1 MRIISGRYKG
11 KRIGLPGGVD
21 IRPTTDQA
29 REGLFNILQHRWV
42 LEDTRVLDLFAGS
55 GAVSL
60 EFLSRDCREVV
71 AVEQSPKAVA
81 RLRQTIRDW
90 EVENMLVLQK
100 DVFLYLRQV
109 QDHFDII
116 FADPPFAHP
125 RLEELPDE
133 VLASGLLKED
143 GLLILEHSKTHSFEG
158 HPLLMETR
166 RYGHVHFSF
175 FHRQAGT

>member
-1 MRIISGRYKG
+1 M
-11 KRIGLPGGVD
+11 PGGAE

-42 LEDTRVLDLFAGS
+42 IEDTRVLDLFAGS

-60 EFLSRDCREVV
+60 EFLSRDCKEVV
-71 AVEQSPKAVA
+71 AVEQSPKAVS
-81 RLRQTIRDW
+81 RLRQTARDW
-90 EVENMLVLQK
+90 EEEHLLVLQK

-109 QDHFDII
+109 QDAFDII

-125 RLEELPDE
+125 RLDELPDE
-133 VLASGLLKED
+133 ILGSGLLKED
-143 GLLILEHSKTHSFEG
+143 GLLILEHSKVHSFDA
-158 HPLLMETR
+158 HPLLMESR

-175 FHRQAGT
+175 FHLEEKP